1 MTSAAEEGDRAE
13 AQKSRSPHEGNGGAQ
28 AETREDKTAVWED
41 PGATSTGKVPRP
53 RTVMAGRHE
62 ALTVD
67 TPPDHITPHAARPAR
82 PLQPGS
88 PAHTPGPP
96 SAPHRTAGASS
107 PSLHLT
113 ATLPLDQETHET
125 SLEHPAV
132 SGSEEM
138 LGHPREGGASQRHRR
153 QRPRR
158 DNPSKEVSPVVV
170 GYGPDHRGSVLAQIH
185 ARVDGE
191 ANKTGQSA
199 KAKRCPTMDVA
210 SPPRGG
216 GEPRHWD
223 VGGTR

>member
-1 MTSAAEEGDRAE
+1 MRGTVAL
-13 AQKSRSPHEGNGGAQ
+13 K
-28 AETREDKTAVWED
+28 
-41 PGATSTGKVPRP
+41 PRP
-53 RTVMAGRHE
+53 ERTRQQRGKTRG
-62 ALTVD
+62 
-67 TPPDHITPHAARPAR
+67 RPAR
-82 PLQPGS
+82 ARSRGRGQSWLGDTKPSRWTPRQTTSPHTQLAPPGRCSPGS

-170 GYGPDHRGSVLAQIH
+170 GYGPDHRRSVLAQIH

-199 KAKRCPTMDVA
+199 NAKRCPTMDVA